1 MKKVYEFSAKIWLYP
16 GGQGAWRFI
25 TVPKTL
31 SAKIKETYGEK
42 ARGWGSLKVSACIGK
57 TTWETSIFPERKSAT
72 YLLPVKS
79 AVRVKEGVD
88 TGDSVSVRL
97 TIRT

>member
-1 MKKVYEFSAKIWLYP
+1 MKQAHQFNAKIWLYP

-42 ARGWGSLKVSACIGK
+42 ARGWGSLKVSARIGE
-57 TTWETSIFPERKSAT
+57 TVWETSIFPERKSAT

-79 AVRVKEGVD
+79 AVRIKEGID